1 MTAAEPGRRR
11 KPQLHARADKVP
23 NGMATDAEMSG
34 FATGAQMQGW
44 VGSSHLCGWGTAA
57 LIALFVST
65 ALAAAL
71 HAAPGDLTVADAAR
85 LGDAATVRT
94 LLKGGA
100 DVNAAQGDG
109 MTALHWAAQKGDAAL
124 ASMLLSAGAN
134 VRATTR
140 LGGHTPIHLASQGG
154 HARVVAALLASGAPA
169 DVKTSTGATP
179 LMLAARSGSVDTA
192 TRLIENGAPIDAK
205 ESTHGQTA
213 LMVAAGLDRAD
224 IVKLL
229 LARGADAS
237 IASSVVDLNALT
249 MPVEADPLQG
259 QVRQNVP
266 NEAERRQVAGWT
278 RPYRY
283 NELIGAQG
291 GLTALHFAARQGAA
305 RAVAALLDGGVP
317 VNLRSPGDKATPLLV
332 AVING
337 HFDIAATL
345 VEKGADPNLV
355 SDAGAGP
362 LYATL
367 NVQWAPIAAYPQ
379 PRAHLQQSRTYL
391 ELMRLLIDKG
401 ADPNQRLVKKV
412 WYSGYNFDQSSVDEI
427 GATPFWRAAYAADV
441 EAMKMLV
448 AAGADPTIT
457 TMKPMS
463 RRFPGEGPGEDKSG
477 IPPVPVGGPN
487 VTPLQAAAGV
497 GYGFGFAAN
506 SHHYAESGMLPAV
519 RYLVEEAA
527 ADVNAVDADGNTA
540 VHHAAARGDNAM
552 ILYLVSK
559 GATVTRVNRAGQ
571 STVDMANGP
580 VQRTQPY
587 PETIALLEKLGAV
600 NHHKCVSC

>member
-1 MTAAEPGRRR
+1 MEVSRIRHLLIGLAVAAC
-11 KPQLHARADKVP
+11 LA
-23 NGMATDAEMSG
+23 
-34 FATGAQMQGW
+34 
-44 VGSSHLCGWGTAA
+44 
-57 LIALFVST
+57 T
-65 ALAAAL
+65 ALEAGSDA
-71 HAAPGDLTVADAAR
+71 TVADAAR
-85 LGDAATVRT
+85 LGDAAAVKA
-94 LLKGGA
+94 LLRNGA

-109 MTALHWAAQKGDAAL
+109 MTALHWAAQKGDIELVA
-124 ASMLLSAGAN
+124 MLLSAGAS

-140 LGGHTPIHLASQGG
+140 LGGYTPMHLASQAG
-154 HARVVAALLASGAPA
+154 HPRVVAALLAAGSPA
-169 DVKTSTGATP
+169 DVRTATGASP

-192 TRLIENGAPIDAK
+192 TRLIENGADINAK
-205 ESTHGQTA
+205 ESTYGQTA
-213 LMVAAGLDRAD
+213 LMVAAGLNRAEL
-224 IVKLL
+224 VALL
-229 LARGADAS
+229 LARGADAML
-237 IASSVVDLNALT
+237 ASSVVDLNALT
-249 MPVEADPLQG
+249 APVDFDP
-259 QVRQNVP
+259 VRGTVEQSGPVATNRPKEVP
-266 NEAERRQVAGWT
+266 GLT

-291 GLTALHFAARQGAA
+291 GLTALHFAARQGATQS
-305 RAVAALLDGGVP
+305 VAALVDGGVS
-317 VNLRSPGDKATPLLV
+317 VNLPSPGDQATPLLI
-332 AVING
+332 AIING
-337 HFDIAATL
+337 HFDIAAYL
-345 VEKGADPNLV
+345 LDHGADPNRV
-355 SDAGAGP
+355 SDAGVSP

-391 ELMRLLIDKG
+391 EMMRRLLDKG
-401 ADPNQRLVKKV
+401 AEPNQRLKRKV
-412 WYSGYNFDQSSVDEI
+412 WYSSYNFDQSSVDEI

-441 EAMKMLV
+441 DAMKMLV

-457 TMKPMS
+457 TMKPLS
-463 RRFPGEGPGEDKSG
+463 RRFPGEGGEDKSG
-477 IPPVPVGGPN
+477 LTPMPIGGPN

-519 RYLVEEAA
+519 KYLVDEIGV
-527 ADVNAVDADGNTA
+527 DVNAVDADGNTA

-559 GATVTRVNRAGQ
+559 GALVTKVNRAGQ

-580 VQRTQPY
+580 VQRTQPF

>member
-1 MTAAEPGRRR
+1 MEVSRIR
-11 KPQLHARADKVP
+11 
-23 NGMATDAEMSG
+23 
-34 FATGAQMQGW
+34 
-44 VGSSHLCGWGTAA
+44 HL
-57 LIALFVST
+57 LIGLAVAVCLAT
-65 ALAAAL
+65 ALEAGSDA
-71 HAAPGDLTVADAAR
+71 TVADAAR
-85 LGDAATVRT
+85 LGDAAAVKA
-94 LLKGGA
+94 LLRNGA

-109 MTALHWAAQKGDAAL
+109 MTALHWAAQKGDTELVA
-124 ASMLLSAGAN
+124 MLLSAGAS

-140 LGGHTPIHLASQGG
+140 LGGYTPMHLASQAG
-154 HARVVAALLASGAPA
+154 HPRVVATLLAAGSPA
-169 DVKTSTGATP
+169 DVRTATGASP

-192 TRLIENGAPIDAK
+192 TRLIENGADINAK
-205 ESTHGQTA
+205 ESTYGQTA
-213 LMVAAGLDRAD
+213 LMVAAGLNRAEL
-224 IVKLL
+224 VALL
-229 LARGADAS
+229 LARGADATV
-237 IASSVVDLNALT
+237 ASSVVDLNALT
-249 MPVEADPLQG
+249 APVDFDP
-259 QVRQNVP
+259 VRGTVEQSGPVATNRPKEVP
-266 NEAERRQVAGWT
+266 GLT

-291 GLTALHFAARQGAA
+291 GLTALHFAARQGATQS
-305 RAVAALLDGGVP
+305 VAALVDGGVS
-317 VNLRSPGDKATPLLV
+317 VNLPSPGDQATPLLI
-332 AVING
+332 AIING
-337 HFDIAATL
+337 HFDIAAYL
-345 VEKGADPNLV
+345 LDHGADPNRV
-355 SDAGAGP
+355 SDAGVSP

-391 ELMRLLIDKG
+391 EMMRRLLDKG
-401 ADPNQRLVKKV
+401 ADPNQRLKRKV
-412 WYSGYNFDQSSVDEI
+412 WYSSYNFDQSSVDEI

-441 EAMKMLV
+441 DAMKMLV

-457 TMKPMS
+457 TMKPLS
-463 RRFPGEGPGEDKSG
+463 RRFPGEGGEDKSG
-477 IPPVPVGGPN
+477 LTPMPIGGPN

-519 RYLVEEAA
+519 KYLVDEIGV
-527 ADVNAVDADGNTA
+527 DVNAVDADGNTA

-559 GATVTRVNRAGQ
+559 GALVTKVNRAGQ

-580 VQRTQPY
+580 VQRTQPF

>member
-1 MTAAEPGRRR
+1 MEVSRIRHLLIGLAVAAC
-11 KPQLHARADKVP
+11 LA
-23 NGMATDAEMSG
+23 
-34 FATGAQMQGW
+34 
-44 VGSSHLCGWGTAA
+44 
-57 LIALFVST
+57 T
-65 ALAAAL
+65 ALEAGSDA
-71 HAAPGDLTVADAAR
+71 TVADAAR
-85 LGDAATVRT
+85 LGDAAAVKA
-94 LLKGGA
+94 LLRNGA

-109 MTALHWAAQKGDAAL
+109 MTALHWAAQKGDTELVA
-124 ASMLLSAGAN
+124 MLLSAGAS

-140 LGGHTPIHLASQGG
+140 LGGYTPMHLASQAG
-154 HARVVAALLASGAPA
+154 HPRVVAALLAAGSPA
-169 DVKTSTGATP
+169 DVRTATGASP

-192 TRLIENGAPIDAK
+192 TRLIENGADINAK
-205 ESTHGQTA
+205 ESTYGQTA
-213 LMVAAGLDRAD
+213 LMVAAGLNRAEL
-224 IVKLL
+224 VALL
-229 LARGADAS
+229 LARGADATL
-237 IASSVVDLNALT
+237 ASSVVDLNALT
-249 MPVEADPLQG
+249 APVDFDP
-259 QVRQNVP
+259 VRGTVEQSGPVATNRPKEVP
-266 NEAERRQVAGWT
+266 GLT

-291 GLTALHFAARQGAA
+291 GLTALHFAARQGATQS
-305 RAVAALLDGGVP
+305 VAALVDGGVS
-317 VNLRSPGDKATPLLV
+317 VNLPSPGDQATPLLI
-332 AVING
+332 AIING
-337 HFDIAATL
+337 HFDIAAYL
-345 VEKGADPNLV
+345 LDHGADPNRV
-355 SDAGAGP
+355 SDAGVSP

-391 ELMRLLIDKG
+391 EMMRRLLDKG
-401 ADPNQRLVKKV
+401 AEPNQRLKRKV
-412 WYSGYNFDQSSVDEI
+412 WYSSYNFDQSSVDEI

-441 EAMKMLV
+441 DAMKMLV

-457 TMKPMS
+457 TMKPLS
-463 RRFPGEGPGEDKSG
+463 RRFPGEGGEDKSG
-477 IPPVPVGGPN
+477 LTPMPIGGPN

-519 RYLVEEAA
+519 KYLVDEIGV
-527 ADVNAVDADGNTA
+527 DVNAVDADGNTA

-559 GATVTRVNRAGQ
+559 GAVVTKVNRAGQ

-580 VQRTQPY
+580 VQRTQPF

>member
-1 MTAAEPGRRR
+1 MKPVLGGAGPVLGSAGRQCRPGSAASFS
-11 KPQLHARADKVP
+11 L
-23 NGMATDAEMSG
+23 
-34 FATGAQMQGW
+34 
-44 VGSSHLCGWGTAA
+44 LAA
-57 LIALFVST
+57 VV
-65 ALAAAL
+65 LAAAL

-85 LGDAATVRT
+85 AGDLAAVRA
-94 LLKGGA
+94 LLQKGA
-100 DVNAAQGDG
+100 DVNEAQGDG
-109 MTALHWAAQKGDAAL
+109 MTALHFAAQRGEADL
-124 ASMLLSAGAN
+124 AGLLLTAGAN
-134 VRATTR
+134 PKATTR
-140 LGGHTPIHLASQGG
+140 LGAYTPLHLASLAG
-154 HARVVAALLASGAPA
+154 HARVVAALIAAGAA
-169 DVKTSTGATP
+169 VDVPTATGATP
-179 LMLAARSGSVDTA
+179 LLLAARSGSTDTV
-192 TRLIENGAPIDAK
+192 TRLVENGAAIDAM
-205 ESTHGQTA
+205 EAAHGQTA

-224 IVKLL
+224 VVKLL
-229 LARGADAS
+229 LARGANATVAS
-237 IASSVVDLNALT
+237 KVVDLNALT

-259 QVRQNVP
+259 QIRQNVP
-266 NEAERRQVAGWT
+266 SEAERRQVPGLT

-305 RAVAALLDGGVP
+305 RSVAALLEGGVP
-317 VNLRSPGDKATPLLV
+317 VNLPSPGDKATPLLV

-345 VEKGADPNLV
+345 IEKGADPNMV
-355 SDAGAGP
+355 SDAGVGP
-362 LYATL
+362 LYAVL

-379 PRAHLQQSRTYL
+379 PRAHLQQGRSYL
-391 ELMRLLIDKG
+391 EMMRLLLAKG

-441 EAMKMLV
+441 EAMKMLI
-448 AAGADPTIT
+448 AAGADPAIP

-463 RRFPGEGPGEDKSG
+463 RRFGGGAGAEDRSG
-477 IPPVPVGGPN
+477 VPPVPVGGPN

-506 SHHYAESGMLPAV
+506 SHHYAPTGLLAAV
-519 RYLVEEAA
+519 KYLVEETG

-540 VHHAAARGDNAM
+540 VHHAAARGDNEM

-559 GATVTRVNRAGQ
+559 GAIVTRVNRAGQ
-571 STVDMANGP
+571 TTVDMANGP

-587 PETIALLEKLGAV
+587 PETIALLEKLGAK
-600 NHHKCVSC
+600 NNHKCVSC

>member
-1 MTAAEPGRRR
+1 VKISLGRRSAAAAIA
-11 KPQLHARADKVP
+11 LLAAV
-23 NGMATDAEMSG
+23 AL
-34 FATGAQMQGW
+34 ATGL
-44 VGSSHLCGWGTAA
+44 VAA
-57 LIALFVST
+57 SEAT
-65 ALAAAL
+65 
-71 HAAPGDLTVADAAR
+71 TVADAAR
-85 LGDAATVRT
+85 MGDAAAVKA
-94 LLKGGA
+94 LLKSGA

-109 MTALHWAAQKGDAAL
+109 MTALHWAAQKGDPEL
-124 ASMLLSAGAN
+124 VGMLLSAGAN

-140 LGGHTPIHLASQGG
+140 LGGYTPLHLASQAG

-169 DVKTSTGATP
+169 DVKTVTGASA
-179 LMLAARSGSVDTA
+179 LMLAARSGSVETA
-192 TRLIENGAPIDAK
+192 SRLIENAADVNAR
-205 ESTHGQTA
+205 ESTYGQTA

-224 IVKLL
+224 LVKLL

-237 IASSVVDLNALT
+237 LASNVVDLNVLT
-249 MPVEADPLQG
+249 APVDFDPVRGTVEQG
-259 QVRQNVP
+259 GPIATNRPKEVP
-266 NEAERRQVAGWT
+266 GFT

-305 RAVAALLDGGVP
+305 RSVAALLDGGAS
-317 VNLRSPGDKATPLLV
+317 VNLPSPGDQATPLLV
-332 AVING
+332 AIING
-337 HFDIAATL
+337 HFDIAADL
-345 VEKGADPNLV
+345 LARGADPNLV
-355 SDAGAGP
+355 SDAGVSP

-379 PRAHLQQSRTYL
+379 PRAHLQQNRTYL
-391 ELMRLLIDKG
+391 EMMRLLLDKG
-401 ADPNQRLVKKV
+401 ADPNQRLKRKV
-412 WYSGYNFDQSSVDEI
+412 WYSSYNFDQSSVDEI

-448 AAGADPTIT
+448 ASGGDTTIT
-457 TMKPMS
+457 TMRPLA
-463 RRFPGEGPGEDKSG
+463 RRFPGDGGGEDKSG
-477 IPPVPVGGPN
+477 LPPVPVGGPN

-506 SHHYAESGMLPAV
+506 SHHYAETGMLPAV
-519 RYLVEEAA
+519 RYLVEETGV
-527 ADVNAVDADGNTA
+527 DVNAVDADGNTA

-559 GATVTRVNRAGQ
+559 GAVVTKVNRAGQ

-580 VQRTQPY
+580 VQRTQPF

>member
-1 MTAAEPGRRR
+1 VKRQPGLRRAALALLSAIALATGLVAASDASVAEAARMGDTAAVRR
-11 KPQLHARADKVP
+11 
-23 NGMATDAEMSG
+23 
-34 FATGAQMQGW
+34 
-44 VGSSHLCGWGTAA
+44 
-57 LIALFVST
+57 
-65 ALAAAL
+65 
-71 HAAPGDLTVADAAR
+71 
-85 LGDAATVRT
+85 

-109 MTALHWAAQKGDAAL
+109 MTALHWAAQKGDPEL
-124 ASMLLSAGAN
+124 VGMLLSAGAN

-140 LGGHTPIHLASQGG
+140 LGGYTPIHLASQAG
-154 HARVVAALLASGAPA
+154 HAQVVAALLAAGASS
-169 DVKTSTGATP
+169 DVKTVTGASA

-192 TRLIENGAPIDAK
+192 TRLIENGADVNAK

-224 IVKLL
+224 LVKLL
-229 LARGADAS
+229 LARGADTS
-237 IASSVVDLNALT
+237 LASSVVDLNALT
-249 MPVEADPLQG
+249 APVDFDPVRGTVEQG
-259 QVRQNVP
+259 GPVATNRPKEVP
-266 NEAERRQVAGWT
+266 GLT

-305 RAVAALLDGGVP
+305 RSVTALIDGGAA
-317 VNLRSPGDKATPLLV
+317 VNLVSPGDKATPLLV
-332 AVING
+332 AIING
-337 HFDIAATL
+337 HFDVAATL
-345 VEKGADPNLV
+345 LERGADPNLV
-355 SDAGAGP
+355 SDAGVSP

-391 ELMRLLIDKG
+391 QMMRLLLDKG
-401 ADPNQRLVKKV
+401 ADPNLRLKRKV
-412 WYSGYNFDQSSVDEI
+412 WYSSYNFDQSSVDEI
-427 GATPFWRAAYAADV
+427 GATPFWRAAYAADI
-441 EAMKMLV
+441 ETMEMLV
-448 AAGADPTIT
+448 AAGADATIT
-457 TMKPMS
+457 TMKPLA
-463 RRFPGEGPGEDKSG
+463 RRFPGEGGEDKSG
-477 IPPVPVGGPN
+477 LPPVPIGGPN

-506 SHHYAESGMLPAV
+506 SHHYAETGMLPAV
-519 RYLVEEAA
+519 KYLVEEIGV
-527 ADVNAVDADGNTA
+527 DVNAVDADGNTA
-540 VHHAAARGDNAM
+540 LHHAAARGDNAM
-552 ILYLVSK
+552 ILYLMSK
-559 GATVTRVNRAGQ
+559 GAVVTKINRAGQ

>member
-1 MTAAEPGRRR
+1 MEVSRIRR
-11 KPQLHARADKVP
+11 L
-23 NGMATDAEMSG
+23 
-34 FATGAQMQGW
+34 
-44 VGSSHLCGWGTAA
+44 
-57 LIALFVST
+57 LIGLAVAVCLAT
-65 ALAAAL
+65 ALEAASDA
-71 HAAPGDLTVADAAR
+71 TVADAAR
-85 LGDAATVRT
+85 LGDAAAVKA
-94 LLKGGA
+94 LLRNGA

-109 MTALHWAAQKGDAAL
+109 MTALHWAAQKGDTELVA
-124 ASMLLSAGAN
+124 MLLSAGAS

-140 LGGHTPIHLASQGG
+140 LGGYTPMHLASQAG
-154 HARVVAALLASGAPA
+154 HPRVVAALLAAGSPA
-169 DVKTSTGATP
+169 DVRTATGASP

-192 TRLIENGAPIDAK
+192 TRLIENGADINAK
-205 ESTHGQTA
+205 ESTYGQTA
-213 LMVAAGLDRAD
+213 LMVAAGLNRAEL
-224 IVKLL
+224 VALL
-229 LARGADAS
+229 LARGADLTL
-237 IASSVVDLNALT
+237 ASSVVDLNALT
-249 MPVEADPLQG
+249 APVDFDP
-259 QVRQNVP
+259 VRGTVEQSGPVATNRPKEVP
-266 NEAERRQVAGWT
+266 GLT

-291 GLTALHFAARQGAA
+291 GLTALHFAARQGAMQS
-305 RAVAALLDGGVP
+305 VAALVAGGVSL
-317 VNLRSPGDKATPLLV
+317 NLPSPGDQATPLLI
-332 AVING
+332 AIING
-337 HFDIAATL
+337 HFDIAAYL
-345 VEKGADPNLV
+345 LDHGADPNRV
-355 SDAGAGP
+355 SDAGVSP

-391 ELMRLLIDKG
+391 EMMRRLLDKG
-401 ADPNQRLVKKV
+401 AEPNQRLKRKV
-412 WYSGYNFDQSSVDEI
+412 WYSSYNFDQSSVDEI

-441 EAMKMLV
+441 DAMKMLV

-457 TMKPMS
+457 TMKPLS
-463 RRFPGEGPGEDKSG
+463 RRFPGEGGEDKSG
-477 IPPVPVGGPN
+477 LTPVPIGGPN

-519 RYLVEEAA
+519 KYLVDEIGV
-527 ADVNAVDADGNTA
+527 DVNAVDADGNTA

-559 GATVTRVNRAGQ
+559 GAVVTKVNRAGQ

-580 VQRTQPY
+580 VQRTQPF

>member
-1 MTAAEPGRRR
+1 MR
-11 KPQLHARADKVP
+11 
-23 NGMATDAEMSG
+23 
-34 FATGAQMQGW
+34 GW
-44 VGSSHLCGWGTAA
+44 CAVAFGL
-57 LIALFVST
+57 LM
-65 ALAAAL
+65 ALALASGLVAASET
-71 HAAPGDLTVADAAR
+71 TVADAAR
-85 LGDAATVRT
+85 VGDAAAVKA

-109 MTALHWAAQKGDAAL
+109 MTALHWAAQKGDAEL
-124 ASMLLSAGAN
+124 VGMLLSAGAN

-140 LGGHTPIHLASQGG
+140 LGGYTALHLASQAG
-154 HARVVAALLASGAPA
+154 HARVVAALLTSGAPA
-169 DVKTSTGATP
+169 DLKTVTGASP
-179 LMLAARSGSVDTA
+179 LMLAARSGSVETA
-192 TRLIENGAPIDAK
+192 ARLIENGADVNAR
-205 ESTHGQTA
+205 ESTHGQTP

-224 IVKLL
+224 VVTLL
-229 LARGADAS
+229 LARGADAAV
-237 IASSVVDLNALT
+237 ASNVVDLNALT
-249 MPVEADPLQG
+249 APVDFDPVRGTVEQG
-259 QVRQNVP
+259 GPIATNRPKEVP
-266 NEAERRQVAGWT
+266 GFT

-305 RAVAALLDGGVP
+305 RSVTALLDGGAS
-317 VNLRSPGDKATPLLV
+317 VNLPSPGDQATPLLV
-332 AVING
+332 AIING
-337 HFDIAATL
+337 HFDIAADL
-345 VEKGADPNLV
+345 LARGADSNLV
-355 SDAGAGP
+355 SDAGVGP

-391 ELMRLLIDKG
+391 GMMQLLLDRG
-401 ADPNQRLVKKV
+401 ADPNQRLKRKV
-412 WYSGYNFDQSSVDEI
+412 WYSSYNFDQSSVDEI

-448 AAGADPTIT
+448 ASGADTTIT
-457 TMKPMS
+457 TIKPLA
-463 RRFPGEGPGEDKSG
+463 RRFPGEGGEDRSG
-477 IPPVPVGGPN
+477 LPPMPLGGPN

-506 SHHYAESGMLPAV
+506 SHHYAETGMLPAV
-519 RYLVEEAA
+519 KYLVEEIGV
-527 ADVNAVDADGNTA
+527 DVNAVDADGNSA

-552 ILYLVSK
+552 ILYLVAK
-559 GATVTRVNRAGQ
+559 GAVVTKVNRAGQ

-580 VQRTQPY
+580 VQRTQPF